1 MLLLHSHVASN
12 LSVHVTLRS
21 AERQLDA
28 ALGLEGPVTSALG
41 SRLRA
46 SLGHTV
52 PGLRHRGL
60 PFSVDGRGH
69 LQVGEGAGPGP
80 RGGSGPERHPQL
92 CFSQSVGPSLAVALV
107 VNVDG
112 DQLRVAL
119 QRRGAGGRWGLA
131 LGLHH
136 GLSRL
141 QVNDPKSP
149 FGRGPLPMQ
158 LL

>member
-92 CFSQSVGPSLAVALV
+92 CFSQSVGPSLAVALM

-112 DQLRVAL
+112 DRSL
-119 QRRGAGGRWGLA
+119 QHSL
-131 LGLHH
+131 
-136 GLSRL
+136 LS
-141 QVNDPKSP
+141 VTFAKSS
-149 FGRGPLPMQ
+149 RYLK
-158 LL
+158 LLNYKKENLKITQFFTSRKVSL